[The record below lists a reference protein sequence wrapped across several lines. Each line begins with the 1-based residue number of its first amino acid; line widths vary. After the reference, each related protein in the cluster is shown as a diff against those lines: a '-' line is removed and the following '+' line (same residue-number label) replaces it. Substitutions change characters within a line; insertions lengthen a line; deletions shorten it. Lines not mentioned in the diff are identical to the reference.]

1 MNELR
6 ELDEFTAEVLRL
18 YLVSTVREMV
28 VTTVRTA
35 YSTCFAEGEDF
46 TCGLFDAAGKMVAQD
61 QGVAVHTGGLQD
73 AVGHIIEMAGPIEEG
88 DVFIHNDPY
97 RGGTHQADVLVCRPM
112 FGQGELLGFAANR
125 GHWSDIG
132 GMAAG
137 GWSGGA
143 EDVIQEGLTI
153 PAMRLMRRG
162 VVDEDLRALLLS
174 NARLPRQLW
183 GDLQAQVAS
192 TIVAERRVQEV
203 VERYGLPGY
212 RSAIEAAI
220 SYSRKRFLAA
230 LETLPNGTGEGH
242 SFMEDD
248 GRANGPFPIQV
259 RMTKTPDGFIADFE
273 GTSSQVLAPINCS
286 LACTKAAVIVSVLA
300 VSDHEIPLNA
310 GLIDAIEIRAP
321 VGSMVNPDYPAP
333 VFASTADGTDRVAEA
348 VLKALAQLAPDRVP
362 AGYYWT
368 GNNVTGSGIAE
379 DGREFLWYSY
389 QSGGCG
395 ARPTL
400 DGNAAEWHLM
410 ANSKNESMEVW
421 ETRYPVEFVS
431 YELAPDSG
439 GAGEHRGGLGT
450 ERRFRMLSNTRI
462 SGISDHHFTGSHGV
476 DGGLDGVPNGFFV
489 ERGGQRLPLQEM
501 FDLRSPSKFWNL
513 PLQRG
518 DVFVSVQGG
527 GGGFGDPHRRSQESV
542 NADLR
547 EGYISPGGAKTL
559 YGVSAAA
566 PEKHT

>member
-1 MNELR
+1 MNEGR

-230 LETLPNGTGEGH
+230 LEPVSEATVEAED
-242 SFMEDD
+242 FMEDD
-248 GRANGPFPIQV
+248 GRGNGPLRIRV
-259 RMTKTPDGFIADFE
+259 ALTKSHGRLVADFA
-273 GTSSQVLAPINCS
+273 GSAMQATAPINCS
-286 LACTKAAVIVSVLA
+286 FACTKAAVIVSVLA
-300 VSDHEIPLNA
+300 VLDPQVPLNR
-310 GLIDAIEIRAP
+310 GVIELVEIHAP
-321 VGSMVNPDYPAP
+321 EASLVNPSYPAP
-333 VFASTADGTDRVAEA
+333 VFGSPGDPTHRVAEA
-348 VLKALAQLAPDRVP
+348 VMRALAKLVPGRVP
-362 AGYYWT
+362 AMSYASGQ
-368 GNNVTGSGIAE
+368 NVTGAGKTA
-379 DGREFLWYSY
+379 DGAEFLWYSY
-389 QSGGCG
+389 QAGGCG
-395 ARPTL
+395 GRL
-400 DGNAAEWHLM
+400 GSDGNSAEWHVM
-410 ANSKNESMEVW
+410 ANCKNESMEVW
-421 ETRYPVEFVS
+421 ETRYPVEFVRFA
-431 YELAPDSG
+431 LIADSG
-439 GAGEHRGGLGT
+439 GAGRWRGGLGT
-450 ERRFRMLSNTRI
+450 ERSFRLLADTRLSAT
-462 SGISDHHFTGSHGV
+462 SDHHLVGAVGS
-476 DGGLDGVPNGFFV
+476 DGGQGGLPNGFAV
-489 ERGGQRLPLQEM
+489 ERAGIRRSMQDLFNLP
-501 FDLRSPSKFWNL
+501 SPSKFSNL
-513 PLQRG
+513 PLLQG
-518 DVFVSVQGG
+518 DVFVSIQGG
-527 GGGFGDPHRRSQESV
+527 GAGYGLPSDRDPDGLLADV
-542 NADLR
+542 NC
-547 EGYISPGGAKTL
+547 GYITPE
-559 YGVSAAA
+559 AAA
-566 PEKHT
+566 TDYGSRELSRATS